1 MILYFLKP
9 MWLQVT
15 IEFLKHPALNGS
27 IGVQRPPYAQLLK
40 MLLNRLICLILIR
53 KTIVTL
59 GQKLCQTPEEF
70 KSWSQNLGHEDVL
83 TTLYS
88 YGHVQQH
95 RQGEIFQQ
103 LKLPRSSG
111 NQNVD
116 DIARAVLKAMADQN
130 AQIGV

>member
-1 MILYFLKP
+1 LPYFNP
-9 MWLQVT
+9 HS
-15 IEFLKHPALNGS
+15 F
-27 IGVQRPPYAQLLK
+27 
-40 MLLNRLICLILIR
+40 R

-103 LKLPRSSG
+103 LKSPRLFA
-111 NQNVD
+111 NPNAED
-116 DIARAVLKAMADQN
+116 FARAVIKVIADQN
-130 AQIGV
+130 AQIRI